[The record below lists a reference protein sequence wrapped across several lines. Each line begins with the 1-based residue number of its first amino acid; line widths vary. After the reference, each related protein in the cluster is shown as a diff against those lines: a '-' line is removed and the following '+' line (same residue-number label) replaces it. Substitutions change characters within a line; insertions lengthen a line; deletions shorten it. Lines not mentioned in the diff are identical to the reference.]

1 MFFVFYFI
9 FWKILGSVCN
19 RTQVTKTV
27 VTLSTKGWTVLHL
40 QCIVNDLN
48 CLRAVVHK
56 WYNKS
61 KKLLIFGK
69 IFQWCL
75 YWIFELSNYQR
86 MIKAYI
92 NTPYK
97 KMGFFS
103 VFEKKWKWKEKK
115 QMLSY
120 PWLRYAHK
128 KLNFACKKFFL
139 ENVCLRTKFDLQL
152 KKNLESP
159 SKKCQSY
166 NFLIWKFY
174 GKYFL
179 YTLDVWNCMILIFV
193 VWNCMISSF
202 GVWRST
208 RGPTLG

>member
-1 MFFVFYFI
+1 M
-9 FWKILGSVCN
+9 GSVCN

-128 KLNFACKKFFL
+128 KLNFACKKIFFWKMF
-139 ENVCLRTKFDLQL
+139 VCVQNSICSW
-152 KKNLESP
+152 KKIWSRHQKNASHTISL
-159 SKKCQSY
+159 Y
-166 NFLIWKFY
+166 GNFMVSIFY
-174 GKYFL
+174 THLMYGIVWYWFL
-179 YTLDVWNCMILIFV
+179 LYGIVW
-193 VWNCMISSF
+193 
-202 GVWRST
+202 
-208 RGPTLG
+208 